1 MSKKNNQG
9 KGCLSASIALLLI
22 VVIITAFVVVV
33 LNLTPAK
40 LGMADIALT
49 EGKTAADLGMEN
61 SKIKE
66 VIQLIIEKITK
77 KG

>member
-9 KGCLSASIALLLI
+9 KGCLSASIVLLLI
-22 VVIITAFVVVV
+22 VIIITAFVVVV

-40 LGMADIALT
+40 LGLADLALV
-49 EGKTAADLGMEN
+49 EGKTATDLGLQD
-61 SKIKE
+61 SKVKE
-66 VIQLIIEKITK
+66 VIQQIIQIITQ

>member
-22 VVIITAFVVVV
+22 IVIITAFVVVA

-40 LGMADIALT
+40 LGMADIALI
-49 EGKTAADLGMEN
+49 EGKTATDLGMEN

-66 VIQLIIEKITK
+66 VIQLILEKITN